1 MNKLTSITYL
11 LAPFIPFMLMLG
23 MFTAGDFTSDAG
35 LAVMG
40 LAWFL
45 SIVIFIF
52 YTAHIA
58 KNRILTRGTKPLWIL
73 LTLLAGAVA
82 TTSYWFIYIRQDDT
96 HQAAA

>member
-1 MNKLTSITYL
+1 MNRPTSITYL
-11 LAPFIPFMLMLG
+11 IAPFIPFILMIG

-45 SIVIFIF
+45 SIVVFFF
-52 YTAHIA
+52 YTAHIV
-58 KNRILTRGTKPLWIL
+58 KNKTLTRGTKPLWIL
-73 LTLLAGAVA
+73 LTLLSGALG

-96 HQAAA
+96 HQVAA